1 MDSDL
6 AEFIL
11 SVRTDL
17 WRIADDNPALWNSG
31 AVPTV
36 THWWSQLRPYAPS
49 DPAYRYR
56 TPLEYAV
63 TELAYQRPLPVYV
76 PPADTGS
83 GSGSGRD
90 TDEAQQQ
97 VDTIASRFKKDWP
110 LIGLGLLGIFLAVR
124 SGIFQ
129 R

>member
-1 MDSDL
+1 L
-6 AEFIL
+6 GQPVNRY
-11 SVRTDL
+11 VR
-17 WRIADDNPALWNSG
+17 RKASPVRADD
-31 AVPTV
+31 VV
-36 THWWSQLRPYAPS
+36 LRVIHLAAP
-49 DPAYRYR
+49 
-56 TPLEYAV
+56 
-63 TELAYQRPLPVYV
+63 YQRPLPVYV

>member
-63 TELAYQRPLPVYV
+63 RELAYQPPLPVYV
-76 PPADTGS
+76 PPAES
-83 GSGSGRD
+83 GGTDSD